1 MRHTEFFDA
10 KHFENNYHRV
20 TPSKPLSDFID
31 FFWQTR
37 FENLWEQHPHGFS
50 DYLFPNTGY
59 SYLVNAG
66 TPFTMQ
72 IGEHSYPVR
81 NDSFLPRHAS
91 IECHHQKDNLLFGI
105 KFRISPVVFEKKV
118 NFSEYKKSMTPL
130 SYLIDKE
137 VVQALK
143 ENISFKER
151 VKIAEEYFIPMISKE
166 EKFHPV
172 KIVSSILERCIHENN
187 FSLKIEDLAR
197 EYSIVTRTL
206 QRYFEQYTSLGCKE
220 TLQILRS
227 RKCLEKFSKGMAVNL
242 NSSGFYDYS
251 HFYKYMM
258 QFLGKDY
265 IKMLVER
272 LQKQDGNLKIKEA
285 G

>member
-10 KHFENNYHRV
+10 DHFENNYYRI
-20 TPSKPLSDFID
+20 TPSPPLSFFID

-37 FENLWEQHPHGFS
+37 FEHLWEQHPQGFS

-72 IGEHSYPVR
+72 IGENKYPIR
-81 NDSFLPRHAS
+81 NDSFLPRYQS
-91 IECHHQKDNLLFGI
+91 IECHHQQNNLLFGI

-118 NFSEYKKSMTPL
+118 NFAEYKKSMTPL
-130 SYLIDKE
+130 SYLIDKQ
-137 VVQALK
+137 VVQSIK

-151 VKIAEEYFIPMISKE
+151 VKITEEYFMPMISKDA
-166 EKFHPV
+166 KFQSV
-172 KIVSSILERCIHENN
+172 KIVSSILDRCIHENN
-187 FSLKIEDLAR
+187 FTQKIEDISK
-197 EYSIVTRTL
+197 EYDINTRTL

-220 TLQILRS
+220 SLQILRS
-227 RKCLEKFSKGMAVNL
+227 RKCLERLSKGLTANL
-242 NSSGFYDYS
+242 QQSGFYDYS

-258 QFLGKDY
+258 QFLGKEHMK
-265 IKMLVER
+265 ILVEK
-272 LQKQDGNLKIKEA
+272 LQNHEGNLKLTQRV
-285 G
+285 